1 MIKIGGGDGPRR
13 VNPIEPG
20 GRAGDK
26 GREDTLRDPKPAKKP
41 ERQDDVS
48 QRPRRAPDSG
58 MGENV
63 DIDA

>member
-26 GREDTLRDPKPAKKP
+26 KRDEPNREPKPDKKP
-41 ERQDDVS
+41 ETDDVPAKP
-48 QRPRRAPDSG
+48 RPKPGEG
-58 MGENV
+58 MGGKV

>member
-26 GREDTLRDPKPAKKP
+26 SRDERARDPKPAKKP
-41 ERQDDVS
+41 EGEEATP
-48 QRPRRAPDSG
+48 RPRRKPDPG
-58 MGENV
+58 AGENV
-63 DIDA
+63 DVDV